1 MDWFLLPPLRRY
13 ESKLQLQPLVSFLL
27 FTVGYLSFWK
37 HREKREGESSQT
49 HREKLNRG
57 ETERQPKRTH
67 GAKKE
72 KDEDVRFQYRD
83 KRREAV
89 YRAGGREAN
98 ILEGIELFLC
108 LSVSLQM

>member
-83 KRREAV
+83 KRSCISSGRKRGQYSRG
-89 YRAGGREAN
+89 YRTV
-98 ILEGIELFLC
+98 L
-108 LSVSLQM
+108 VSFGFASDVK